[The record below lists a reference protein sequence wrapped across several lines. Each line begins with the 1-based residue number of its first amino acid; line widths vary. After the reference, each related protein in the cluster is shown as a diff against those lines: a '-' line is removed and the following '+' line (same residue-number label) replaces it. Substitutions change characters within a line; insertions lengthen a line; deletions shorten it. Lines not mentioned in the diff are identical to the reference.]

1 MSESADMSPGP
12 DLAPVKRE
20 PKALGSPW
28 HLPLSRRALTVGGVL
43 AGLNLIGPWCRAE
56 ADPEPVTLTLDWLVN
71 GTHAGYFV
79 ALERGFYRE
88 QDVAV
93 TIQRGQGS
101 GDTIRRVAAGHALFG
116 VADLGSLVALRAN
129 DGVPVKAV
137 AAVFGRAALG
147 LLYVE
152 GIGIR
157 TPKDLTGRTVA
168 RSATGASVVLLP
180 GFLKA
185 NGVDRQTL
193 HEVVVDGASML
204 PLLLTRK
211 VDAVL
216 EQSIHLPRYR
226 KAAEQQGT
234 HIEAMRYADYGLV
247 TYGNAII
254 VADATLQERPQ
265 LVTRFVAATVR
276 GLADA
281 FERPREAVEILQK
294 HNREVSPDFS
304 LDELI
309 STRELA
315 WSDEARAQGLGFM
328 SATKMTS
335 TRDVVTDALGLKR
348 VVPIDELYTTRF
360 LPVR

>member
-1 MSESADMSPGP
+1 MAESAGMSRETSP
-12 DLAPVKRE
+12 DVQPVDQCWTGS
-20 PKALGSPW
+20 GSPW
-28 HLPLSRRALTVGGVL
+28 HRPLSRRTVTVGVVL
-43 AGLNLIGPWCRAE
+43 AGLSQAVPWLRAE
-56 ADPEPVTLTLDWLVN
+56 AESEPVTLALDWLVN

-79 ALERGFYRE
+79 ALDRGFYT
-88 QDVAV
+88 DHNVAV
-93 TIQRGQGS
+93 TIQRGHGS
-101 GDTIRRVAAGHALFG
+101 GDTIRRVATGHATFG

-137 AAVFGRAALG
+137 AAVYGRAALG

-193 HEVVVDGASML
+193 HEVVVGGASML
-204 PLLLTRK
+204 PLLLARK

-216 EQSIHLPRYR
+216 EQSIHLPRYQ
-226 KAAEQQGT
+226 KAAEQQGLR
-234 HIEAMRYADYGLV
+234 IGAMRYADYGLV
-247 TYGNAII
+247 TYGNAVIT
-254 VADATLQERPQ
+254 ADATLRDRPQ
-265 LVTRFVAATVR
+265 LVTRFLAATLR

-281 FERPREAVEILQK
+281 FDRSHEAVQVLQR
-294 HNREVSPDFS
+294 HNREVAPDFS
-304 LDELI
+304 HDELI

-315 WSDEARAQGLGFM
+315 WSEEARAQGLGFM

-335 TRDVVTDALGLKR
+335 TRDVVTEALGLKR
-348 VVPIDELYTTRF
+348 VVPIDDLYT
-360 LPVR
+360 